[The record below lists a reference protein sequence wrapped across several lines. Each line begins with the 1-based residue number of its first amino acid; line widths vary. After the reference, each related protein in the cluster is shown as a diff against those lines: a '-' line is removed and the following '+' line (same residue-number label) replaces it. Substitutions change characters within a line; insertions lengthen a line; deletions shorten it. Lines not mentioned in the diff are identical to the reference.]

1 MGNKE
6 VEEPFFSMAEPANAI
21 AALPQRVGRVSD
33 DAPDSRRHARE
44 RRVARDLVEL
54 SRLQGGGERAD
65 CAPLDLGTLVRTIC
79 TDYPQLHVEGP
90 QHLPVSTDA
99 RRLARVL
106 FTLLDNAYL
115 HGAPPVS
122 VTYDATEI
130 AISDSGRGLAAGL
143 LSRATEPFVTGERAQ
158 GRGVGLGLAI
168 AARQAAL
175 LGAELQMS
183 NASDGGAIARLCF
196 AAATPLPAA
205 S

>member
-1 MGNKE
+1 
-6 VEEPFFSMAEPANAI
+6 MAEPANAI
-21 AALPQRVGRVSD
+21 AAPPQRVGRVSD
-33 DAPDSRRHARE
+33 DAPESRRHARE

-65 CAPLDLGTLVRTIC
+65 CAPVDLATLVRSIC
-79 TDYPQLHVEGP
+79 ANYPQLRLDGP
-90 QHLPVSTDA
+90 QNVPVSTDS

-106 FTLLDNAYL
+106 FALLDNAYL

-130 AISDSGRGLAAGL
+130 AISDSGPGLAAGL
-143 LSRATEPFVTGERAQ
+143 LPRATEPFVTGERAR

-168 AARQAAL
+168 AAHQAAL
-175 LGAELQMS
+175 LGAELRVS
-183 NASDGGAIARLCF
+183 NAIDGGAVARLCF
-196 AAATPLPAA
+196 ATPTPLPAV

>member
-1 MGNKE
+1 
-6 VEEPFFSMAEPANAI
+6 MAEPANAI
-21 AALPQRVGRVSD
+21 AAPLQRVGRVSD
-33 DAPDSRRHARE
+33 DVPESRRHARE

-65 CAPLDLGTLVRTIC
+65 CAPVDLATLVRSIC
-79 TDYPQLHVEGP
+79 ADYPQLRLDGP
-90 QHLPVSTDA
+90 QNVPVSTDS

-106 FTLLDNAYL
+106 FALLDNAYL

-130 AISDSGRGLAAGL
+130 AISDSGPGLAAGL
-143 LSRATEPFVTGERAQ
+143 LPRATEPFVTGERAR

-175 LGAELQMS
+175 LGAELQVS
-183 NASDGGAIARLCF
+183 NATGGGAVARLCF
-196 AAATPLPAA
+196 AAATPLPAL

>member
-1 MGNKE
+1 
-6 VEEPFFSMAEPANAI
+6 MAEPANAI
-21 AALPQRVGRVSD
+21 AAPLQRVGRVSD
-33 DAPDSRRHARE
+33 DVPESRRHARE

-65 CAPLDLGTLVRTIC
+65 CAPVDLATLVRSIC
-79 TDYPQLHVEGP
+79 ADYPQLRLDGP
-90 QHLPVSTDA
+90 QNIPVSTDS

-106 FTLLDNAYL
+106 FALLDNAYL

-130 AISDSGRGLAAGL
+130 AISDSGPGLAAGL
-143 LSRATEPFVTGERAQ
+143 LPRATEPFVTGERAR

-175 LGAELQMS
+175 LGAELQVS
-183 NASDGGAIARLCF
+183 NAIDGGAVARLCF
-196 AAATPLPAA
+196 AAATPLPAL

>member
-1 MGNKE
+1 
-6 VEEPFFSMAEPANAI
+6 MAEPANAI
-21 AALPQRVGRVSD
+21 AAPPQRVGRVSD
-33 DAPDSRRHARE
+33 DAPESRRHARE

-65 CAPLDLGTLVRTIC
+65 CAPVDLATLVRSIC
-79 TDYPQLHVEGP
+79 ADYPQLRLDGP
-90 QHLPVSTDA
+90 QNVPVSTDS

-106 FTLLDNAYL
+106 FALLDNAYL

-130 AISDSGRGLAAGL
+130 AISDSGPGLAAGL
-143 LSRATEPFVTGERAQ
+143 LPRATEPFVTGERAR

-168 AARQAAL
+168 AAHQAAL
-175 LGAELQMS
+175 LGAELRVS
-183 NASDGGAIARLCF
+183 NAIDGGAVARLCF
-196 AAATPLPAA
+196 AAPTPLPAL

>member
-1 MGNKE
+1 
-6 VEEPFFSMAEPANAI
+6 MAEPAHAI
-21 AALPQRVGRVSD
+21 ATPPQRIGRVSD
-33 DAPDSRRHARE
+33 DAPETRRHARE

-54 SRLQGGGERAD
+54 SRLRGGGERAD
-65 CAPLDLGTLVRTIC
+65 CVPLDLATLVRAIC
-79 TDYPQLHVEGP
+79 ADYPQLHIDGP
-90 QHLPVSTDA
+90 KNLPVSTDS

-106 FTLLDNAYL
+106 FALLDNAYL

-130 AISDSGRGLAAGL
+130 AIGDSGPGLAAGL
-143 LSRATEPFVTGERAQ
+143 LSRATEPFVTGERAR

-175 LGAELQMS
+175 LGAELRVG
-183 NASDGGAIARLCF
+183 NAAGGGAVVRLCF
-196 AAATPLPAA
+196 AAATPLPVA

>member
-1 MGNKE
+1 VKDL
-6 VEEPFFSMAEPANAI
+6 FSMAEPAHAI
-21 AALPQRVGRVSD
+21 AAPPQRIGRVSD
-33 DAPDSRRHARE
+33 DAPETRRHARE

-65 CAPLDLGTLVRTIC
+65 CVPLDLATLVRAIC
-79 TDYPQLHVEGP
+79 ADYPQLRIDGP
-90 QHLPVSTDA
+90 QNLPVSTDA

-106 FTLLDNAYL
+106 FALLDNAYL

-130 AISDSGRGLAAGL
+130 AISDSGPGLAAGL
-143 LSRATEPFVTGERAQ
+143 LPRATEPFVTGERAR

-175 LGAELQMS
+175 LDAELRVG
-183 NASDGGAIARLCF
+183 NVAGGGAVARLCF
-196 AAATPLPAA
+196 AAATPLSAA
-205 S
+205 G

>member
-1 MGNKE
+1 
-6 VEEPFFSMAEPANAI
+6 MAEPANAI
-21 AALPQRVGRVSD
+21 AAPLQRVGRVSD

-54 SRLQGGGERAD
+54 SRLRGGGECAD
-65 CAPLDLGTLVRTIC
+65 YVPLDLATLVRAIC
-79 TDYPQLHVEGP
+79 ADYPQLHVEGP
-90 QHLPVSTDA
+90 QNLPVSTDS

-106 FTLLDNAYL
+106 FALLDNAYL

-130 AISDSGRGLAAGL
+130 TISDSGSGLAAGL
-143 LSRATEPFVTGERAQ
+143 LSRATEPFVTGERAR

-175 LGAELQMS
+175 LGAELQMA
-183 NASDGGAIARLCF
+183 NATDGGAVARLCF
-196 AAATPLPAA
+196 AAATPLPAVR
-205 S
+205 

>member
-1 MGNKE
+1 
-6 VEEPFFSMAEPANAI
+6 MAEPANAI
-21 AALPQRVGRVSD
+21 AAPLQRVGRVSD
-33 DAPDSRRHARE
+33 DAPESRRHARE

-65 CAPLDLGTLVRTIC
+65 CAPVDLATLVRSIC
-79 TDYPQLHVEGP
+79 ADYPQLRLDGP
-90 QHLPVSTDA
+90 QNVPVSTDS

-106 FTLLDNAYL
+106 FALLDNAYL

-130 AISDSGRGLAAGL
+130 AISDSGPGLAAGL
-143 LSRATEPFVTGERAQ
+143 LPRATEPFVTGERAR

-175 LGAELQMS
+175 LGAELQVS
-183 NASDGGAIARLCF
+183 NATGGGAVARLCF
-196 AAATPLPAA
+196 AAATPLPAL